1 MNSSSRF
8 LNLVKKLI
16 QKLLQEVEI
25 NEEMSKITK
34 DLPQSLRPMFG
45 ILFDENWSTQTRSKI
60 ETKIFQIGSKILSSD
75 STILILEFIKSCV
88 ELSST
93 MATEKVNLE
102 LEFACGSIFDA
113 RDIIFYHV
121 LEFRTSTMEF

>member
-1 MNSSSRF
+1 
-8 LNLVKKLI
+8 
-16 QKLLQEVEI
+16 
-25 NEEMSKITK
+25 
-34 DLPQSLRPMFG
+34 MFG
-45 ILFDENWSTQTRSKI
+45 ILFDENWSIQTRSKI
-60 ETKIFQIGSKILSSD
+60 ETKTFQIGSKILSSD

-113 RDIIFYHV
+113 RDIISYHV
-121 LEFRTSTMEF
+121 LKFRTSTMEF